1 MTYIVPCACVF
12 VVAGF
17 VMIGFGVSGFLD
29 DPSLVQIGG
38 PIMMLLIGGCVIV
51 LMCGGAAL
59 MDLCRIL
66 STRRRRIPSD
76 PFDRVVTSDPVEP
89 TKSAVH
95 DFL

>member
-1 MTYIVPCACVF
+1 MTSIVPCACVF

-17 VMIGFGVSGFLD
+17 VMIGFGASGIMD
-29 DPSLVQIGG
+29 DPSVVQIGG

-66 STRRRRIPSD
+66 STRRIPSD
-76 PFDRVVTSDPVEP
+76 TFDRVVTSDPVEP